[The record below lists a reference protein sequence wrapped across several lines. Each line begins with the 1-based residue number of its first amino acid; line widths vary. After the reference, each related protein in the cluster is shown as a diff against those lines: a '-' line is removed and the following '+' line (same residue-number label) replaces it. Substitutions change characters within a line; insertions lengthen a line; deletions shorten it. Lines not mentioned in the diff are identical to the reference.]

1 MSVLWKD
8 VRNWLADATKSAIK
22 ETEDL
27 ARRGRIKM
35 EILGI
40 NTALND
46 KFLAL
51 GGVVYELLKKGERTS
66 IKNDEKVKKLV
77 AEIAKLETQLGAMK
91 KERPEKKT
99 KSTTTKKTSSAKPS
113 TKKAPPRKAK
123 KTPTKTAS
131 KKAATGKTPGKK
143 PTKQTAKTTGR
154 QVAPKKSAPRT
165 SAKKSPPA
173 KKRATKSKG
182 KPKE

>member
-40 NTALND
+40 NTTLND

-51 GGVVYELLKKGERTS
+51 GGVVYELAKKGERTS
-66 IKNDEKVKKLV
+66 IKNDEKVKTLV

-113 TKKAPPRKAK
+113 AKKTPPRKAK

-131 KKAATGKTPGKK
+131 KKAT
-143 PTKQTAKTTGR
+143 
-154 QVAPKKSAPRT
+154 PKKSATRT
-165 SAKKSPPA
+165 SAKKSSPA

-182 KPKE
+182 KPKK